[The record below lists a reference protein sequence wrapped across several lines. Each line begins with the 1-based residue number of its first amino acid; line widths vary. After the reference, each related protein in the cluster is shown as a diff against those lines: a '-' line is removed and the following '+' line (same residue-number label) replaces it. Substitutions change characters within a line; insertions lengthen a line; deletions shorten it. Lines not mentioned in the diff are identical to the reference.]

1 MAFAKI
7 LEYIFSVIGFKKPS
21 EKELRAATK
30 RILGKLQFT
39 KFTDLHL
46 HSKDACD
53 SDNAAPRVCAREKEL
68 GATAV
73 ALTQHGVAGQV
84 YLFKKECKKRG
95 LKFIPGIEVY
105 FRSGDEK
112 TGLKH
117 LLLLA
122 LNDIGWKVIC
132 MAISSTQNK
141 DGLSVMTEDDLWRFF
156 GPGSEGHGNV
166 IATTACVSGIVA
178 EVLLTNHRIEKEIE
192 KKLKRLPK
200 EENSFEELK
209 LQLETAEKKYE
220 QARAAY
226 EEAKKLSA
234 MKFTAK
240 EKALKKLS
248 GKEAETAEKELAK
261 EKELTLKAALI
272 KDSLKKNAD
281 ILKKELVKAQKEY
294 RAVEEIRQRK
304 EAIFEMRK
312 EELPAKDLLQ
322 KAVEAMT
329 NLREIFGGDC
339 FFAEVQ
345 YHGIDIEGYV
355 YPAVAMIARKLGVP
369 IVATN
374 DVHIVDNSEE
384 ELLRRRMLRTLRF
397 KKWSE
402 DNEGDAELYIK
413 TNEELV
419 TSLLQILPEDIVL
432 EAMQNTQRITEMCNV
447 EFQVKNHYPKFI
459 SKDGRS
465 SEEIFDELIEKGVK
479 ARFPRGF
486 SSGYRERIEAE
497 KAVMKKMGYVDYHLI
512 VRDFMRY
519 AAKHDVIPPELIAQA
534 PIEEEELDRW
544 CQERGFTVK
553 VGMSAGNGRGSA
565 VGSLVCDLLFITGLD
580 PILYKLYFERF
591 LNPERVS
598 MPDIDSDISR
608 TVRPRVIEYV
618 KQKYGADCVAGIT
631 TQNSQ
636 APKGAIRI
644 AAKCYG
650 LWLNKDNPKDNGEKM
665 FLSLGDQIAKQVPDD
680 VGTTFASE
688 MDGTTVFE
696 ALTQKNADN
705 RHAVEIIRW
714 AKAFEGCFTSYGAHA
729 AGIVITDGTPI
740 KEIVPLRWNE
750 KLGIYTT
757 QCDMVEVEE
766 NGMLKFDFLGL
777 KTLDIIS
784 DCLWMLKKRGIN
796 LRIADIPLDDPK
808 VFREILAKGRTNSVF
823 QLESDGMKKMLI
835 KFGPER
841 FEHLIILVST
851 FRPGPIQYLNDII
864 DVKNGRKKMTFMHP
878 KLELILGST
887 YGAIIYQ
894 EQVMQIFQELAGYTL
909 GGADLVRRA
918 MSKKKLAVLEK
929 ERQAFVYGDPERKD
943 VHGNPTPIKGC
954 VNNGI
959 DEKIANKLFDQM
971 IEFAK
976 YAFNKA
982 HGAVYAF
989 NAYITA
995 YLKYYFPAEF
1005 LTAAMN
1011 WAEKTQK
1018 KDPIPGLMAEA
1029 KAMGVEVCAPD
1040 INISGAR
1047 FTTDGKK
1054 IFFGLSA
1061 VKTVGA
1067 SADEILAER
1076 EKNGKFKSFPDFYL
1090 RCRTK
1095 KNAVENL
1102 IYAGAFDSFTKSR
1115 TALVES
1121 IETYKKAADDVAAQE
1136 SFLATAKAMLPV
1148 IDTITSKEELA
1159 SRQDEMNLRRELT
1172 SVTTSKKLQ
1181 KRIEDREAALKKA
1194 QETFSGISVRDDIAE
1209 WKKDRLEKEHE
1220 LLGAYVTG
1228 HPLDDYPSFD
1238 IPPLADISDDTEQV
1252 FGVITA
1258 MDIKKRKKDGREM
1271 AFVTLEDR
1279 TGTVKV
1285 NFFVEQYKRE
1295 KKKIAL
1301 GNVLVLYGE
1310 TKENDFSVGTEEQAE
1325 KSVEYEFIAEKAA
1338 LVDEGK
1344 DTYTI
1349 DVPCYQTF
1357 YCSGK
1362 EYLLREKCQKR
1373 FGSRVV
1379 IHDQMRGINKELSFR
1394 VGPEIEQL
1402 FRCS

>member
-1 MAFAKI
+1 MKNPLTQKKEAFIAVVKKI
-7 LEYIFSVIGFKKPS
+7 CAA
-21 EKELRAATK
+21 LR
-30 RILGKLQFT
+30 FE

-53 SDNAAPRVCAREKEL
+53 SDNKANAVCEKEKEL

-73 ALTQHGVAGQV
+73 ALTQHGVASQIFP
-84 YLFKKECKKRG
+84 FKKAAKKNG
-95 LKFIPGIEVY
+95 LKFIPGIEAY
-105 FRSGDEK
+105 YQTEK
-112 TGLKH
+112 EKSGLKH

-122 LNDIGWKVIC
+122 KNDKGWKALC
-132 MAISSTQNK
+132 MAISATQNK
-141 DGLSVMTEDDLWRFF
+141 DGMSVMKEADLWEFF

-166 IATTACVSGIVA
+166 IATTACVSGIIADILLKNHWLEKDIAKRLSRLETVSDTEYNNAAVA
-178 EVLLTNHRIEKEIE
+178 KDSVASELAQTKERYE
-192 KKLKRLPK
+192 TMKKLASRKYGTK
-200 EENSFEELK
+200 E
-209 LQLETAEKKYE
+209 
-220 QARAAY
+220 RAV
-226 EEAKKLSA
+226 
-234 MKFTAK
+234 
-240 EKALKKLS
+240 KKLS
-248 GKEAETAEKELAK
+248 GDERTNAEAELRNLKKASEDAAK
-261 EKELTLKAALI
+261 EVPGLRSRI
-272 KDSLKKNAD
+272 QQLKKDLSEKTRVWRSLEEKREKREAV
-281 ILKKELVKAQKEY
+281 LK
-294 RAVEEIRQRK
+294 
-304 EAIFEMRK
+304 MK
-312 EELPAKDLLQ
+312 EERIPKEQLIAQ
-322 KAVEAMT
+322 ATEAMEK
-329 NLREIFGGDC
+329 LRTVFGEGN

-345 YHGIDIEGYV
+345 NHGIDIEEIA
-355 YPAVAMIARKLGVP
+355 YPMTAAIARNIGVP

-374 DVHIVDNSEE
+374 DVHIISNSEE

-402 DNEGDAELYIK
+402 DNVGDSELYIK

-419 TSLLQILPEDIVL
+419 SKLLEILPEDVVL
-432 EAMQNTQRITEMCNV
+432 EAMMNTERITDMCNV
-447 EFQVKNHYPKFI
+447 EFNVVNHYPKFI

-465 SEEIFDELIEKGVK
+465 SEEIFDELIEEGVK
-479 ARFPRGF
+479 VRFPEGLP
-486 SSGYRERIEAE
+486 SGYRERIEIE
-497 KAVMKKMGYVDYHLI
+497 KAVMKKMGYVDYHLV

-534 PIEEEELDRW
+534 PIDEEELDKW
-544 CQERGFTVK
+544 CQKRGFTVK

-631 TQNSQ
+631 TQNAQ

-650 LWLNKDNPKDNGEKM
+650 LWLNKDNPNDNGEKM

-878 KLELILGST
+878 KLEPILGST

-918 MSKKKLAVLEK
+918 MSKKKMAVLEK
-929 ERQAFVYGDPERKD
+929 ERHAFVYGDPDRKD
-943 VHGNPTPIKGC
+943 AHGNPTPIKGC

-959 DEKIANKLFDQM
+959 DEVTANALFDQM
-971 IEFAK
+971 TEFAK

-982 HGAVYAF
+982 HAAVYAF

-1061 VKTVGA
+1061 VKTVGV
-1067 SADEILAER
+1067 SADEILEER
-1076 EKNGKFKSFPDFYL
+1076 NKNGMFVSFPDFYR
-1090 RCRTK
+1090 RCRIR
-1095 KNAVENL
+1095 KNTVASL
-1102 IYAGAFDSFTKSR
+1102 TYAGAFDRFTKNRS
-1115 TALVES
+1115 ALVKSLDE
-1121 IETYKKAADDVAAQE
+1121 YKNALDAVSAQE
-1136 SFLATAKAMLPV
+1136 TFLKTAEAMLPV
-1148 IDTITSKEELA
+1148 IDTITTKEDLI
-1159 SRQDEMNLRRELT
+1159 SRQKELNLHKELT
-1172 SVTTSKKLQ
+1172 SVTTSEKLLEKIKDKRASLEKAEKSFAEVTVPETEENQ
-1181 KRIEDREAALKKA
+1181 KERM
-1194 QETFSGISVRDDIAE
+1194 
-1209 WKKDRLEKEHE
+1209 EKEHE
-1220 LLGAYVTG
+1220 LLGAYVTK
-1228 HPLDDYPSFD
+1228 HPLDSYPSFAE
-1238 IPPLADISDDTEQV
+1238 ITPIADVSLDTEQI
-1252 FGVITA
+1252 FGVISA
-1258 MDIKKRKKDGREM
+1258 MEIKKRKKDGKDM
-1271 AFVTLEDR
+1271 AFLTIEDR
-1279 TGTVKV
+1279 TGAIKA
-1285 NFFVEQYKRE
+1285 NLFVDQYRRE
-1295 KKKIAL
+1295 KKNIAV

-1310 TKENDFSVGTEEQAE
+1310 AKEENYNTDDEDDE
-1325 KSVEYEFIAEKAA
+1325 KTYEFIVNKTV
-1338 LVDEGK
+1338 LVDEGR
-1344 DTYTI
+1344 DIYRISVPSYPGFYASGGEYT
-1349 DVPCYQTF
+1349 
-1357 YCSGK
+1357 
-1362 EYLLREKCQKR
+1362 LREKCQKR
-1373 FGSRVV
+1373 FGSRVLV
-1379 IHDQMRGINKELSFR
+1379 YDQRQKTVRELPFR
-1394 VGPEIEQL
+1394 VGPEIEQI
-1402 FRCS
+1402 FNCG